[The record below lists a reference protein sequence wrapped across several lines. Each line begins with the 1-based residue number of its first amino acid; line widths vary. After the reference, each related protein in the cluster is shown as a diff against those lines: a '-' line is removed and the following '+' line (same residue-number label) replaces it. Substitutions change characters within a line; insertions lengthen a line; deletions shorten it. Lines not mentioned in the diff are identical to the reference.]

1 MADDEKTTRLPTGGA
16 GADGVADPD
25 AQTVPITPPR
35 PAAAPDPADEPK
47 PAGSQPPAPESSG
60 SLSSGS
66 ESARSESATAG
77 EPAASEPAGEPAPA
91 AGPRGSLLA
100 AVAGAN
106 GSLLAAAL
114 RQRLTG
120 AGAIIAVLIALLGFT
135 LVVQLRSNTTDPT
148 LATQRQEDLVR
159 ILSDLEAKDKRLRD
173 DISRLENS
181 QRELNSGAQGREAA
195 LQAATERADQL
206 GILAG
211 TLPARG
217 QGLRL
222 RFEAVRKPIR
232 AEALLDAVQELR
244 GAQAE
249 AMQVQ
254 GSDGQAV
261 RIIAST
267 SFLDKDDD
275 VIVDGVRLR
284 APYTITVI
292 GDPETMRTALNIPGG
307 VVESVSGAGGTV
319 IFSPA
324 GEVDVTALH
333 GRPTLQ
339 YAKPVS

>member
-1 MADDEKTTRLPTGGA
+1 MTDDEPTQPRPRPT
-16 GADGVADPD
+16 DVDPD
-25 AQTVPITPPR
+25 GTTVPIALPP
-35 PAAAPDPADEPK
+35 PAQPPPA
-47 PAGSQPPAPESSG
+47 QTLPPAPP
-60 SLSSGS
+60 
-66 ESARSESATAG
+66 TPP
-77 EPAASEPAGEPAPA
+77 EPEPAPA
-91 AGPRGSLLA
+91 PEPASARVE
-100 AVAGAN
+100 AVAAEPEPEPAQP
-106 GSLLAAAL
+106 AAPAKPV
-114 RQRLTG
+114 RRRLTG
-120 AGAIIAVLIALLGFT
+120 AGAMIAVLIALLGFT

-195 LQAATERADQL
+195 LAAATERADEL

-211 TLPARG
+211 TLAARG
-217 QGLRL
+217 EGLRL
-222 RFEAVRKPIR
+222 RFEAVRKPVR
-232 AEALLDAVQELR
+232 AESLLDAVQELR

-254 GSDGQAV
+254 GADGTAV
-261 RIIAST
+261 RVIAST
-267 SFLDKDDD
+267 SFLDRDDD
-275 VIVDGVRLR
+275 VVVDGVRLS

-307 VVESVSGAGGTV
+307 VVESVASAGGTV

-324 GEVDVTALH
+324 APVEVTALH
-333 GRPTLQ
+333 DKPSLQ